1 MSLENKLES
10 AVVQG
15 GENMSVGQRQLLCL
29 ARALLRINQIV
40 ILDEATAAIDVQT
53 GILFIYFFFFLILI
67 FNSNNI
73 HFKKKFLFF
82 SIR

>member
-53 GILFIYFFFFLILI
+53 GILFIFFSFLFSFSIQII
-67 FNSNNI
+67 FIS
-73 HFKKKFLFF
+73 KKIFLFF